1 MMLGAHSATELPPA
15 PLFILFIY
23 VGGIVPCLG
32 SSSSQDYKPTLP
44 ALIKDYKLVGD

>member
-1 MMLGAHSATELPPA
+1 MMLGTDSATELPSS
-15 PLFILFIY
+15 PLFILFVY
-23 VGGIVPCLG
+23 VGGIVCCLG